1 MDRDEEGWTAFFPG
15 KQMSW
20 QCLST
25 NPKPQIGCNSTFH
38 AEILRSIRRVLPKT
52 SQNPN
57 MILNHSC
64 SIPAAI
70 TLQTISQTNVQILI
84 LSDVIELYLMHL
96 SKPHTLTKMSI
107 KIQLDSW
114 PDSSLF
120 VKKEVMVILFFLVIL
135 VLRVRYES
143 SREVCTSDE
152 DLKWKMKFLEGC
164 LFAKM
169 SSYRC
174 LFWLHLQLAR
184 VAIILG
190 FLLSLKI
197 FATGS

>member
-1 MDRDEEGWTAFFPG
+1 
-15 KQMSW
+15 
-20 QCLST
+20 
-25 NPKPQIGCNSTFH
+25 
-38 AEILRSIRRVLPKT
+38 
-52 SQNPN
+52 
-57 MILNHSC
+57 
-64 SIPAAI
+64 
-70 TLQTISQTNVQILI
+70 
-84 LSDVIELYLMHL
+84 
-96 SKPHTLTKMSI
+96 
-107 KIQLDSW
+107 
-114 PDSSLF
+114 
-120 VKKEVMVILFFLVIL
+120 MVILFFLVIL